1 MKPITL
7 IFKPSTKLIA
17 LLISAGVFFSAMLL
31 LTPIPL
37 SLSVLLLLIII
48 STSYF
53 VMLDGT
59 LSLPKSW
66 KSLKIN
72 KAGECHMIQKNDEGF
87 GVQIMPDSFVS
98 AYLTILHVVPEEF
111 KWFKFWQN
119 RYILLLQDN
128 TDAESFRQLRVY
140 LRWHK
145 NAVNHRSNSID

>member
-1 MKPITL
+1 
-7 IFKPSTKLIA
+7 
-17 LLISAGVFFSAMLL
+17 
-31 LTPIPL
+31 
-37 SLSVLLLLIII
+37 
-48 STSYF
+48 
-53 VMLDGT
+53 
-59 LSLPKSW
+59 
-66 KSLKIN
+66 
-72 KAGECHMIQKNDEGF
+72 MIQKNDEGF